1 MSVGYIIISAIILVL
16 CVVLVGIILMQ
27 SKNASGLTGAIS
39 GMGGGNTY
47 WDKNKGRSLEGQLGK
62 YTKIIAGILFILILC
77 IRFLG

>member
-1 MSVGYIIISAIILVL
+1 MSVGYIVVSAIIAVL
-16 CVVLVGIILMQ
+16 CIVLIGIILMQ

-62 YTKIIAGILFILILC
+62 YTKIIAGVLFVLILFIKFI
-77 IRFLG
+77 G